1 MFVNCELISVKT
13 NANVIAEGVRKTM
26 KVKPILIN
34 WKTTAAAV
42 GMLVTAI
49 APALLALTDGNAN
62 TNVNWNEVMPA
73 IFGAIALIFAR
84 DADK

>member
-1 MFVNCELISVKT
+1 MFVSCELTSARINV
-13 NANVIAEGVRKTM
+13 NAIDERERQKM

-42 GMLVTAI
+42 GMLVTAL
-49 APALLALTDGNAN
+49 APALLALTDGNES

-73 IFGAIALIFAR
+73 VFGAIALIFAR
-84 DADK
+84 DLDT

>member
-1 MFVNCELISVKT
+1 MFVSCELTSARINV
-13 NANVIAEGVRKTM
+13 NVIAERERQKM

-49 APALLALTDGNAN
+49 APALLALTDGNES

>member
-1 MFVNCELISVKT
+1 MFANCELTFVKT
-13 NANVIAEGVRKTM
+13 NANVIAERVRATM

-42 GMLVTAI
+42 GMLVTAL
-49 APALLALTDGNAN
+49 APALLALTDGNES